1 MPDYQPK
8 QTPKDP
14 DGPDLEDLSRRYV
27 DLWQDQVTALAADP
41 EFAESVQKAMAGLG
55 SAASGLPAAWSAWPA
70 ALGSL
75 LAAARPDTVGKE
87 QESHGRKPA
96 PAPGP
101 APAAAAPDGGG
112 ADMGV
117 LAERL
122 AALEDRKSTRLNSS
136 H

>member
-75 LAAARPDTVGKE
+75 LAAARPDPVGKE

-96 PAPGP
+96 PAPGQV
-101 APAAAAPDGGG
+101 GRESGRESVCQSG
-112 ADMGV
+112 
-117 LAERL
+117 
-122 AALEDRKSTRLNSS
+122 
-136 H
+136 

>member
-87 QESHGRKPA
+87 PESHGRKPA
-96 PAPGP
+96 DRQNVGE
-101 APAAAAPDGGG
+101 GKRVSLQVEVG
-112 ADMGV
+112 ARGCN
-117 LAERL
+117 
-122 AALEDRKSTRLNSS
+122 KKKKK
-136 H
+136 